1 MTPELGTLHLGDQ
14 FELAWSVHSN
24 IGDYTTA
31 GLMWLEQPTAADVTS
46 MDALAAR
53 YRVTQPALLYAQ

>member
-31 GLMWLEQPTAADVTS
+31 GLMWLEQPTAAVS
-46 MDALAAR
+46 MDVLAAR
-53 YRVTQPALLYAQ
+53 YRVTQPALLYAP